1 MKEYLSPGIYT
12 QEYDKSFLQSAP
24 GIGPTAAFIGG
35 FTKGRAFIP
44 MLIKDGRD
52 LIDRTGEPNGEFY
65 SQYAALQ
72 YSKYKGNFWVQRL
85 LWQDVFTS
93 DALVIYGT
101 SGSDATQGDVLAVL
115 LPTSGDTITINSTQI
130 TASTK
135 TGGVWSNL
143 RFTYSGVTYDIAA
156 SDVVSNIESK
166 FSSNPYQVNG
176 VLYLYDNLTDGTTSS
191 ADYTSGYTTISITKS
206 ASLINGI
213 ENYAAA
219 RTPWIKDEYGT
230 DVFRFWHLSDGTY
243 TNKDVKVAIEN
254 FVTRS
259 VDYIKFDVIVRQYDD
274 TDRKPVILEAFYG
287 VNLDPKDINYI
298 GKRIGDAYS
307 RYDTDSS
314 KIVLSG
320 NFANVSKYIRVETST
335 DVAGRTAAPLASIN
349 KAQQIP
355 QYYIAGTSF
364 DLDYPIVTSTTSIM
378 FNHQGYDT
386 SINAIKSL
394 SMPVMLK
401 KGENTSSTVS
411 TFTADFIIPF
421 YGGFDGKNP
430 NTGFTTDATHL
441 MGFDVSSSTAEGVN
455 TYKLALSMLRN
466 TDEFDV
472 DVISIAGVN
481 IGANSPGK
489 VEIFTY
495 ALEQVCEYRGD
506 CIVVADVEEADV
518 LDPDRVLNNTADFDS
533 SYGAVYFPAVKI
545 KDQFNQSFPIV
556 PVSTLIPSV
565 IAYTQLVSQ
574 PHYAPAGINRGTLN
588 VLQACSKLA
597 RDERDDLYSN
607 QINPIATLAG
617 AGTVVWGQKTLQKLA
632 SALDRLNVRILI
644 NRIKKWVDKYGKQVL
659 FDNNTV
665 TLRQVFT
672 LGVQAYLDSLVL
684 ANGLYE
690 YRFLMDDTNNTP
702 ETIDRNQ
709 LIGQMW
715 LKPTKTMQFIIIP
728 INIVRTDTQL

>member
-12 QEYDKSFLQSAP
+12 QEYDKSFLQSSP
-24 GIGPTAAFIGG
+24 GIGPSAIFIGG

-44 MLIKDGRD
+44 MLIKDGKD

-85 LWQDVFTS
+85 LWNETFTS

-101 SGSDATQGDVLAVL
+101 SGSDASLGDVLAVL
-115 LPTSGDTITINSTQI
+115 LPTSGNTITIGTSNI
-130 TASTK
+130 TASTLS
-135 TGGVWSNL
+135 GGVWSNL
-143 RFTYSGVTYDIAA
+143 KFTYSGVTYDIAVT
-156 SDVVSNIESK
+156 DIVSNIENK
-166 FSSNPYQVNG
+166 FSSNPYQTNG
-176 VLYLYDNLTDGTTSS
+176 VLYLYDNLTNGTTTS
-191 ADYTSGYTTISITKS
+191 ADYPNGYTTISITKS
-206 ASLINGI
+206 VSLIDGI
-213 ENYAAA
+213 ENYSAA
-219 RTPWIKDEYGT
+219 RTPWIKNEHGT
-230 DVFRFWHLSDGTY
+230 NLFRFWHLSDGTY
-243 TNKDVKVAIEN
+243 TNKDVKIAIEN

-259 VDYIKFDVIVRQYDD
+259 VDYIKFDVIVRQYND
-274 TDRKPVILEAFYG
+274 TDKKPVILEAFYG
-287 VNLDPKDINYI
+287 VNLNPKDNNYI
-298 GKRIGDAYS
+298 SKRIGDIYS
-307 RYDTDSS
+307 KYDNNSG
-314 KIVLSG
+314 KIVLLG
-320 NFANVSKYIRVETST
+320 NFTNVSKYIRVEVSD
-335 DVAGRTAAPLASIN
+335 DVAGKTIPALTAIN
-349 KAQQIP
+349 KVQQIP
-355 QYYIAGTSF
+355 KYYAAGTSF
-364 DLDYPIVTSTTSIM
+364 DIDYPVVTTTTSTM

-394 SMPVMLK
+394 SMPVKLIN
-401 KGENTSSTVS
+401 GENTSSEVS
-411 TFTADFIIPF
+411 TFTSDFIIPF

-430 NTGFTTDATHL
+430 NTGFITDEYHL
-441 MGFDVSSSTAEGVN
+441 MGFDVSSSTAPGVDS
-455 TYKLALSMLRN
+455 YKLALSMIRN
-466 TDEFDV
+466 TDEFDI
-472 DVISIAGVN
+472 DVISIAGIN
-481 IGANSPGK
+481 IGSNSPGK

-495 ALEQVCEYRGD
+495 ALEQVCEYRGE
-506 CIVVADVEEADV
+506 CIVVADVDETT
-518 LDPDRVLNNTADFDS
+518 VLNPQSVLTNTEDFDS

-545 KDQFNQSFPIV
+545 KDQFNQSFPII

-588 VLQACSKLA
+588 VLQACSKLNKEQ
-597 RDERDDLYSN
+597 RDSLYSK

-617 AGTVVWGQKTLQKLA
+617 AGTVVWGQKTLQKAA

-644 NRIKKWVDKYGKQVL
+644 NRIKKWIDKYGKQVL

-702 ETIDRNQ
+702 DTIDRNQ
-709 LIGQMW
+709 LIGQVW
-715 LKPTKTMQFIIIP
+715 LKPSKTMQFIIITF
-728 INIVRTDTQL
+728 NIVKTDTQL